1 VSEQAAAGT
10 PDELT
15 ALGRLI
21 VGLARVAPLTIVLDD
36 LQWVDHATVEAL
48 PLLAR
53 LIERERVLVVGVYRS
68 DELPRANPLRRLR
81 SELRRVGRPA
91 EIVLEPLEAA
101 GILELATRRLGAP
114 PDEILG
120 PRLVE
125 RSQGVPLYVEEL
137 ALALVNE
144 GAVSIADG
152 VATLVREDLPI
163 PDTLRDSVLVRAEN
177 LAPRTR
183 EALGVAALIGSGFA
197 VSIVE
202 ELVPNAG
209 DWPRAGTDAGILGA
223 STEDRITFRHALIRE
238 VLAHDLPAPERRAYQ
253 RRLAQLLAE
262 RGSDPL
268 EVAEHW
274 LAADE
279 AGVAVTWL
287 MKAGDASCRIHAFR
301 DAAAAFRRAL
311 DEDRGTLPDR
321 VTVLERLAECS
332 ELAGATVE
340 AARSW
345 GTAAAARF
353 ELGDDLAAAQDE
365 RRRARALEVQGRW
378 KRAVEARLEA
388 ARAFA
393 AGGALAEAAL
403 ERLAA
408 AAHLRSAASFG
419 AALEIVGIAR
429 ADAVAAGRPDLEAR
443 AMGLEGNVLARM
455 GQAEAGLELVR
466 HGLSRALDAGATGA
480 AAELYQRLA
489 DSLEH
494 SGRYESA
501 RNAYVEGAAYCRAQ
515 SIEGTAQLCLA
526 CMAMVLWQTG
536 EWSGA
541 EETSRE
547 VIASG
552 AATPHA
558 RAVAEGILGV
568 VAAAR
573 GRPARARPHL
583 EACLALA
590 RRIELVAM
598 ELTATW
604 GLALIDRLEG
614 DEATAAERCADLLAR
629 WDRTEERHYVVPPL
643 RWAATLHA
651 DRGDAAA
658 VRACAEALARVA
670 AQTGQ
675 PEAIAALGLA
685 LGEAA
690 RLEGDADAAARQLE
704 RALDALADTDLPL
717 ERAEVGRRA
726 GLALVAAGRRA
737 DGVEALVSAARTA
750 RRIGAAPL
758 AEAIGADL
766 RELGESVERRLGRRE
781 AARLADGGL
790 TRREL
795 EVLRLVARGMTS
807 REIGG
812 ALFISPRTVEMHVG
826 SALTKLDCR
835 TRAEA
840 AQRVASLGL
849 LN

>member
-1 VSEQAAAGT
+1 MSRNELVGREQEADRLRQALRSAARGSGGVVLVAGEAGIGKTALVETLVVRGSHIVLRGAARLDATPPLGPLLAAVRSHPGWPAVVDEALDRAGRGALRTILPEVGPDQPPTTPIVSEPAAGS

-15 ALGRLI
+15 TLGRLI
-21 VGLARVAPLTIVLDD
+21 IGLARVAPLTIVLDD

-48 PLLAR
+48 SLLAR
-53 LIERERVLVVGVYRS
+53 LVERERILVVGVYRS
-68 DELPRANPLRRLR
+68 DELSRANPLRRLR
-81 SELRRVGRPA
+81 SGLRRVGRPA

-152 VATLVREDLPI
+152 VARLVREDLPI

-183 EALGVAALIGSGFA
+183 EALGVAALIGNGFT

-209 DWPRAGTDAGILGA
+209 DWPRAGTDAGILAA
-223 STEDRITFRHALIRE
+223 STEDRIAFRHALIRE

-262 RGSDPL
+262 RDSDPL

-274 LAADE
+274 LEADE

-321 VTVLERLAECS
+321 VTVLERLAESS

-388 ARAFA
+388 ARGFA

-403 ERLAA
+403 ERLVA

-419 AALEIVGIAR
+419 AALEIVAIAR
-429 ADAVAAGRPDLEAR
+429 TDAVAAGRPGPRGPGDGPR
-443 AMGLEGNVLARM
+443 
-455 GQAEAGLELVR
+455 GQ
-466 HGLSRALDAGATGA
+466 
-480 AAELYQRLA
+480 
-489 DSLEH
+489 
-494 SGRYESA
+494 
-501 RNAYVEGAAYCRAQ
+501 
-515 SIEGTAQLCLA
+515 
-526 CMAMVLWQTG
+526 
-536 EWSGA
+536 
-541 EETSRE
+541 
-547 VIASG
+547 
-552 AATPHA
+552 
-558 RAVAEGILGV
+558 
-568 VAAAR
+568 
-573 GRPARARPHL
+573 RPRPH
-583 EACLALA
+583 
-590 RRIELVAM
+590 
-598 ELTATW
+598 
-604 GLALIDRLEG
+604 GPG
-614 DEATAAERCADLLAR
+614 
-629 WDRTEERHYVVPPL
+629 
-643 RWAATLHA
+643 
-651 DRGDAAA
+651 
-658 VRACAEALARVA
+658 
-670 AQTGQ
+670 
-675 PEAIAALGLA
+675 
-685 LGEAA
+685 
-690 RLEGDADAAARQLE
+690 
-704 RALDALADTDLPL
+704 
-717 ERAEVGRRA
+717 
-726 GLALVAAGRRA
+726 
-737 DGVEALVSAARTA
+737 
-750 RRIGAAPL
+750 
-758 AEAIGADL
+758 
-766 RELGESVERRLGRRE
+766 
-781 AARLADGGL
+781 
-790 TRREL
+790 
-795 EVLRLVARGMTS
+795 
-807 REIGG
+807 
-812 ALFISPRTVEMHVG
+812 
-826 SALTKLDCR
+826 
-835 TRAEA
+835 
-840 AQRVASLGL
+840 
-849 LN
+849 